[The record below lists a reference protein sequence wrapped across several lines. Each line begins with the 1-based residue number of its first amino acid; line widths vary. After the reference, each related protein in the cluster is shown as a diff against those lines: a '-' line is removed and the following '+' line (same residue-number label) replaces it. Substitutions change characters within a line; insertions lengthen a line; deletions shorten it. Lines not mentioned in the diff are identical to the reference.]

1 MQHYLLFQHY
11 FVLLTIAAVVLG
23 LIVGSFINVVIV
35 RYPKMLKATW
45 TQECREFLKQPR
57 TKPEKSFNL
66 LYPGSHCP
74 QCDTPIK
81 VWHNVPLFSYLF
93 LRGKCAH
100 CKKIISPQY
109 TIIELLTAAVT
120 LIVLYRFGFSW
131 QTLAALILSWGL
143 VTLSGI
149 DIKEKI
155 LPDSMTM
162 PLLWL
167 GLLLSLFHL
176 FVPPFF
182 AIIGAS
188 VGYLLLWGATKLYAI
203 IRRREGMGH
212 GDFKMLA
219 LLGAWLGVGSI
230 LNILIIASVL
240 GLIFAVILI
249 FNKRATLQQ
258 PLPFG
263 PFLAIAGWLTLIWG
277 SFILNW
283 AIR

>member
-1 MQHYLLFQHY
+1 
-11 FVLLTIAAVVLG
+11 
-23 LIVGSFINVVIV
+23 
-35 RYPKMLKATW
+35 
-45 TQECREFLKQPR
+45 PR

-109 TIIELLTAAVT
+109 PIIELVTAAVT

-131 QTLAALILSWGL
+131 QALAALILSWGL

-176 FVPPFF
+176 FVPPFL

-188 VGYLLLWGATKLYAI
+188 VGYLLLWGAAKLYAI